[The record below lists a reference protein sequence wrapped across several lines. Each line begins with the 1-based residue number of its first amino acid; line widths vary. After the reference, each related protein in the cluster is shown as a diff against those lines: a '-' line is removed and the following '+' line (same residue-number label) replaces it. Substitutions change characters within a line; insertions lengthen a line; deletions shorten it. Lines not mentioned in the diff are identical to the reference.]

1 MSDDVEQ
8 QQHNG
13 IAVST
18 VAAGNGMVVRVAG
31 IVDMLTA
38 RTLVEHLD
46 QALARGPST
55 LIIDLTEV
63 EFLAS
68 AGITALINAHR
79 IAGRACTVAVV
90 AANYATSRP
99 ITLTKADRE
108 VTLCASM
115 RDALTLL
122 DRAAS

>member
-8 QQHNG
+8 RQRDG
-13 IAVST
+13 ISVRTEAE
-18 VAAGNGMVVRVAG
+18 GNGLVVRVAG
-31 IVDMLTA
+31 VVDMLTA
-38 RTLVEHLD
+38 RTLVEQLNR
-46 QALARGPST
+46 ALATGPSA

-68 AGITALINAHR
+68 SGIAALTNAHR
-79 IAGRACTVAVV
+79 IAGHGCTVAVV

-108 VTLCASM
+108 VTVCASM

-122 DRAAS
+122 DRAAG